1 MEDCRIGKEL
11 KQSTCRYVK
20 ECKRGWT
27 RNDKFICRKTER
39 RLKDPNEPV
48 RKFTTKKE
56 LRKFTVRPLS
66 VIEENRSPRKFSVK
80 SNTKTFSQLRT
91 PRKLNVGNSFTYKH
105 PDGRKEKVRVTG
117 VGPNGVEVH
126 IPSLA
131 NEVANSKFKKNEK
144 VFFIYKTGMKEQGI
158 IKKVYD
164 REYDVQLLA
173 PLRIRRIKERNLRAM
188 SDYKRIEQFPYYV
201 LKNA

>member
-27 RNDKFICRKTER
+27 RNDKFICRKTSR
-39 RLKDPNEPV
+39 RLNDPENVKP
-48 RKFTTKKE
+48 RQ
-56 LRKFTVRPLS
+56 FTVKTRLS
-66 VIEENRSPRKFSVK
+66 PIVEN
-80 SNTKTFSQLRT
+80 T
-91 PRKLNVGNSFTYKH
+91 PRTVKTPKSRAQSKINTFRELKKDLKVGNSFMYTH
-105 PDGRKEKVRVTG
+105 PDGRKEKVKVTG
-117 VGPNGVEVH
+117 VGSKGLEVH

-144 VFFIYKTGMKEQGI
+144 VFFIYRTGTKEQGI

-164 REYDVQLLA
+164 GEYDVQLLA
-173 PLRIRRIKERNLRAM
+173 PLRIQRIKEKNLRAM
-188 SDYKRIEQFPYYV
+188 SDYKKIDVFPYYV